1 MLKQKVPR
9 SIRGKVI
16 LKMARTSFLF
26 SIPTSFP
33 RRRRNHRSTPRF
45 AFFINCIRLVIP
57 YTFVSSINDSSN
69 LVAEWLTPLLLCNTG
84 YAVETEGFSFK
95 SGSVDSAHYWFV
107 FYVKSLLLL
116 YCDVVTVCPSPTVA
130 TIVSSP
136 VSCDDRHIDVE
147 RSKQTLPNPFC
158 FFDAHLRYQ
167 SGGCY
172 EPQRTPH
179 SQIFQR
185 ALH

>member
-1 MLKQKVPR
+1 MFYNSLSSPIGHAPRHSASTSDILVP
-9 SIRGKVI
+9 SI
-16 LKMARTSFLF
+16 
-26 SIPTSFP
+26 
-33 RRRRNHRSTPRF
+33 
-45 AFFINCIRLVIP
+45 
-57 YTFVSSINDSSN
+57 SSSSD

-84 YAVETEGFSFK
+84 YAVETEGFSFN

-116 YCDVVTVCPSPTVA
+116 YCDVVTVCPSPTIA

-136 VSCDDRHIDVE
+136 VSCDNRHIDVE
-147 RSKQTLPNPFC
+147 RSKQNLPNPFC

-167 SGGCY
+167 SGGCC